1 MTPSWTLRFSAAL
14 RQLARDRHDAVT
26 GIESPERPTAAFDVS
41 STVQA
46 LSRIAPTGAT
56 AGGTVSRQAAETPET
71 RRQAQ
76 VERKLALAR
85 SYVDLDVRHGARELL
100 FEVVRDGEREQ
111 RLAAAALLKR
121 LLDG

>member
-1 MTPSWTLRFSAAL
+1 MTPWTFRLSAAW
-14 RQLARDRHDAVT
+14 RQLTRDRHDTEPADPSLDSLT
-26 GIESPERPTAAFDVS
+26 AFDVS

-46 LSRIAPTGAT
+46 LSRVAPTRTT
-56 AGGTVSRQAAETPET
+56 AAGTTSGPAGETAESRLH
-71 RRQAQ
+71 AQ

-85 SYVDLDVRHGARELL
+85 SYVDLDVRSGARELL

-111 RLAAAALLKR
+111 RLAAAALLRR